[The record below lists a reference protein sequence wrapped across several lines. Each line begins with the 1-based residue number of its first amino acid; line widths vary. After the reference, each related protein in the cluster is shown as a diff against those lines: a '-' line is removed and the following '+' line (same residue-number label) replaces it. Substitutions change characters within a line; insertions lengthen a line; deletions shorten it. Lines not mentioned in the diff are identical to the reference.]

1 MGHILNTLNN
11 NNNNINEEL
20 YDNLSKLQAKLD
32 NENIQKDALNK
43 INNKLENENINLK
56 DTVTNNELELNK
68 TLEKH
73 KLERDELIEE
83 YESEKSEKE
92 KIIKQYESEKS
103 EKEEIIKKY
112 ESEKS
117 EKEEIIKKYELEKLD
132 LIKELKRNK
141 ENIIIDCEKKTNIL
155 NNKIKLCEEE
165 MKKIKKINE
174 KQEIEMNNQL
184 ESVIKIISYY
194 KENSEQIVKYI
205 LDKNNN
211 LIPDYFEKDIIR
223 NTYNSLIDM
232 IYKNIEKLK

>member
-1 MGHILNTLNN
+1 MGHILSTLNN
-11 NNNNINEEL
+11 NNNSNINEEL

-83 YESEKSEKE
+83 C
-92 KIIKQYESEKS
+92 ESEKS
-103 EKEEIIKKY
+103 EKEEIIKQY

-132 LIKELKRNK
+132 LIKELKRDK
-141 ENIIIDCEKKTNIL
+141 ENIIIDSEKKSNIL

>member
-1 MGHILNTLNN
+1 MGHILSTLNN
-11 NNNNINEEL
+11 NNNSNINEEL

-32 NENIQKDALNK
+32 NENIKKDALNK

-83 YESEKSEKE
+83 C
-92 KIIKQYESEKS
+92 ESEKS
-103 EKEEIIKKY
+103 EKEEIIKQY

-132 LIKELKRNK
+132 LIKELKRDK
-141 ENIIIDCEKKTNIL
+141 ENIIIDSEKKSNIL

>member
-1 MGHILNTLNN
+1 
-11 NNNNINEEL
+11 
-20 YDNLSKLQAKLD
+20 
-32 NENIQKDALNK
+32 
-43 INNKLENENINLK
+43 
-56 DTVTNNELELNK
+56 
-68 TLEKH
+68 
-73 KLERDELIEE
+73 
-83 YESEKSEKE
+83 
-92 KIIKQYESEKS
+92 
-103 EKEEIIKKY
+103 
-112 ESEKS
+112 
-117 EKEEIIKKYELEKLD
+117 
-132 LIKELKRNK
+132 
-141 ENIIIDCEKKTNIL
+141 
-155 NNKIKLCEEE
+155 